1 MILDANLHNKEG
13 VKATYMVNKVLK
25 AGRIPAVL
33 VGWNI
38 FDALLHVAIGM
49 EEPLRITGNI
59 IAIFVAVAILIG
71 APKKLSS
78 ILLLAA
84 SISIVALN
92 TVHVNEHDFAIP
104 MLIFIGLSLYLLLR
118 WAQILKIEDLKIREP
133 KKQKYFHKRW
143 FTVALSIFG
152 VLVVLAVGVMNSLN
166 MQDQLFD
173 GALKEADY
181 WSDEPVILS
190 AGMGFEGIIGWPE
203 VNEET
208 VREAEGSWY
217 GSVMCTNGE
226 DPPAG
231 AYTSTVST
239 AGVGLFYKGSSEDDD
254 GLPIVFSWPVATE
267 TVDLTDFQFT
277 LNTGEIVFPNSAG
290 MLPNW
295 ELNERNTVVV
305 FGDFGNRVFSSEEKA
320 IFPVRLDIVEDETPL
335 LLIGPNGQEFNA
347 VGLSWETD
355 ASPYDSGPKLVG
367 AKLNRVGNEAV
378 GEGGLAIG
386 TRSGVLPNDE
396 LSLYDEADFRIRVL
410 TTGGFSPDGI
420 TGLTPTMFEDFFR
433 IHAKGPDGKVV
444 LLEKVGQ
451 DYLVADGRLRIVGLS
466 DLGQKENPD
475 EGIFYDDCYAE
486 DRDNYID
493 IILVGDEAAAR
504 NITHVEIPSLEG
516 GYNAFYN
523 PGGPGPEPFEGV
535 RYTALHHAHV
545 LHRAVG
551 AENSRGA
558 VRGPHQ
564 RARRSIGN
572 AQQPSHPGGLR

>member
-49 EEPLRITGNI
+49 AEPLRITGNI

-305 FGDFGNRVFSSEEKA
+305 FGDFGNRGFSSEEEA

-367 AKLNRVGNEAV
+367 AKLNHVGNEAV

-535 RYTALHHAHV
+535 RYTAPGPADLEPVINALDNPMRV
-545 LHRAVG
+545 
-551 AENSRGA
+551 SREA
-558 VRGPHQ
+558 K
-564 RARRSIGN
+564 N
-572 AQQPSHPGGLR
+572 

>member
-1 MILDANLHNKEG
+1 
-13 VKATYMVNKVLK
+13 MVNKIIK

-33 VGWNI
+33 IGWNM
-38 FDALLHVAIGM
+38 FDAILHIAIDM
-49 EEPLRITGNI
+49 AEPLRIAGNT
-59 IAIFVAVAILIG
+59 IAILVAISILLG
-71 APKKLSS
+71 APKKLSFP
-78 ILLLAA
+78 LLLVAF
-84 SISIVALN
+84 ISTVALN
-92 TVHVNEHDFAIP
+92 TFHVNENDFAIP

-118 WAQILKIEDLKIREP
+118 WAQIFKIEDLKIRESE
-133 KKQKYFHKRW
+133 KQKYFYKRW
-143 FTVALSIFG
+143 FAVALSIFG
-152 VLVVLAVGVMNSLN
+152 VLVVLTVGVMNSLN
-166 MQDQLFD
+166 IQDQLFD

-181 WSDEPVILS
+181 WSDEPGILS

-203 VNEET
+203 VNQET

-239 AGVGLFYKGSSEDDD
+239 AGIELFYKGTAEDDD

-277 LNTGEIVFPNSAG
+277 LNTGHIVFPNSAG

-305 FGDFGNRVFSSEEKA
+305 FGDFGNRGLSSEEGA

-355 ASPYDSGPKLVG
+355 TSPYDSGPKLVG
-367 AKLNRVGNEAV
+367 AKLNHVGNEAL
-378 GEGGLAIG
+378 GEGGLGFG

-396 LSLYDEADFRIRVL
+396 LSLYDEGDFRIRVL

-433 IHAKGPDGKVV
+433 IHAKGPDGEVV

-451 DYLVADGRLRIVGLS
+451 EYVVADGTLRIVGLS

-516 GYNAFYN
+516 GYSAFYN
-523 PGGPGPEPFEGV
+523 PGGPGPEPFDGV
-535 RYTALHHAHV
+535 RYTAPGPADLEPVINALDNPMRV
-545 LHRAVG
+545 
-551 AENSRGA
+551 SRE
-558 VRGPHQ
+558 PK
-564 RARRSIGN
+564 N
-572 AQQPSHPGGLR
+572 

>member
-1 MILDANLHNKEG
+1 
-13 VKATYMVNKVLK
+13 VVNKVIK

-33 VGWNI
+33 IGWNM
-38 FDALLHVAIGM
+38 FDAILHIAIDM
-49 EEPLRITGNI
+49 AEPLRIAGNT
-59 IAIFVAVAILIG
+59 IAILVAISILLG
-71 APKKLSS
+71 APKKLSFP
-78 ILLLAA
+78 LLLVAF
-84 SISIVALN
+84 ISTVALN
-92 TVHVNEHDFAIP
+92 TFHVSENDFAIP

-118 WAQILKIEDLKIREP
+118 WAQIFKIEDLKIRESE
-133 KKQKYFHKRW
+133 KQKYFYKRW
-143 FTVALSIFG
+143 FAVALSIFG
-152 VLVVLAVGVMNSLN
+152 VLVVLTVGVMNSLN
-166 MQDQLFD
+166 IQDQLFD

-181 WSDEPVILS
+181 WSDEPGILS

-217 GSVMCTNGE
+217 GSVMCTNDE

-239 AGVGLFYKGSSEDDD
+239 AGIELFYKGTAEDDD

-277 LNTGEIVFPNSAG
+277 LNTGDIVFPNSAG

-305 FGDFGNRVFSSEEKA
+305 FGDFGNRGLSSEEGA
-320 IFPVRLDIVEDETPL
+320 VFPVRLDIVEDETPL

-355 ASPYDSGPKLVG
+355 TSPYDSGPKLVG
-367 AKLNRVGNEAV
+367 AKLNHVGNEAL
-378 GEGGLAIG
+378 GEGGLGFG

-396 LSLYDEADFRIRVL
+396 LSLYDEGDFRIRVL

-433 IHAKGPDGKVV
+433 IHAKGPDGEVV

-451 DYLVADGRLRIVGLS
+451 EYVVADGTLRIVGLS

-516 GYNAFYN
+516 GYSAFYN
-523 PGGPGPEPFEGV
+523 PGGPGPEPFDGV
-535 RYTALHHAHV
+535 RYTAPGPADLEPVINALDNPMRV
-545 LHRAVG
+545 
-551 AENSRGA
+551 SRE
-558 VRGPHQ
+558 PK
-564 RARRSIGN
+564 N
-572 AQQPSHPGGLR
+572 

>member
-1 MILDANLHNKEG
+1 
-13 VKATYMVNKVLK
+13 MVNKVIK

-33 VGWNI
+33 IGWNM
-38 FDALLHVAIGM
+38 FDAILHIAIDM
-49 EEPLRITGNI
+49 AEPLRIAGNT
-59 IAIFVAVAILIG
+59 IAILVAISILLG
-71 APKKLSS
+71 APKKLSFP
-78 ILLLAA
+78 LLLVAF
-84 SISIVALN
+84 ISTVALN
-92 TVHVNEHDFAIP
+92 TFHVNENDFAIP

-118 WAQILKIEDLKIREP
+118 WAQIFKIEDLKIRESE
-133 KKQKYFHKRW
+133 KQKYFYKRW
-143 FTVALSIFG
+143 FAVVLSIFG

-166 MQDQLFD
+166 IQDQLFD

-181 WSDEPVILS
+181 WSDEPGILS

-208 VREAEGSWY
+208 VREAGGSWY

-239 AGVGLFYKGSSEDDD
+239 VGIELFYKGTAEDDD

-305 FGDFGNRVFSSEEKA
+305 FGDFGNRGLSSEEGA
-320 IFPVRLDIVEDETPL
+320 VFPVRLDIVEDETPL

-355 ASPYDSGPKLVG
+355 TSPYDSGPKLVG
-367 AKLNRVGNEAV
+367 AKLNHVGNEAL
-378 GEGGLAIG
+378 GEGGLGFG

-396 LSLYDEADFRIRVL
+396 LSLYDEGDFRIRVL

-433 IHAKGPDGKVV
+433 IHAKGPDGEVV

-451 DYLVADGRLRIVGLS
+451 EYVVADGTLRIVGLS

-516 GYNAFYN
+516 GYSAFYN

-535 RYTALHHAHV
+535 RYTAPGPADLEPVINALDNPMRV
-545 LHRAVG
+545 
-551 AENSRGA
+551 SREA
-558 VRGPHQ
+558 K
-564 RARRSIGN
+564 N
-572 AQQPSHPGGLR
+572 

>member
-1 MILDANLHNKEG
+1 
-13 VKATYMVNKVLK
+13 MVNKIIK

-33 VGWNI
+33 IGWNM
-38 FDALLHVAIGM
+38 FDAILHIAIDM
-49 EEPLRITGNI
+49 AEPLRIAGNT
-59 IAIFVAVAILIG
+59 IAILVAISILLG
-71 APKKLSS
+71 APKKLSFP
-78 ILLLAA
+78 LLLVAF
-84 SISIVALN
+84 ISTVALN
-92 TVHVNEHDFAIP
+92 TFHVNENDFAIP

-118 WAQILKIEDLKIREP
+118 WAQIFKIEDLKIRESE
-133 KKQKYFHKRW
+133 KQKYFYKRW
-143 FTVALSIFG
+143 FAVVLSIFG

-166 MQDQLFD
+166 IQDQLFD

-181 WSDEPVILS
+181 WSDEPGILS

-203 VNEET
+203 VNQET

-239 AGVGLFYKGSSEDDD
+239 AGIELFYKGTAEDDD

-277 LNTGEIVFPNSAG
+277 LNTGKIVFPNSAG
-290 MLPNW
+290 LLPNW

-305 FGDFGNRVFSSEEKA
+305 FGDFGNRGLSSEEGA

-355 ASPYDSGPKLVG
+355 TSPYDSGPKLVG
-367 AKLNRVGNEAV
+367 AKLNHVGNEAL
-378 GEGGLAIG
+378 GEGGLGFG

-396 LSLYDEADFRIRVL
+396 LSLYDEGDFRIRVL

-433 IHAKGPDGKVV
+433 IHANGSNGELV

-451 DYLVADGRLRIVGLS
+451 EYLVAGGALRIVGLS

-504 NITHVEIPSLEG
+504 NITYVEIPSLEG

-535 RYTALHHAHV
+535 RYTAPGPADLEPVINALDNPMRV
-545 LHRAVG
+545 
-551 AENSRGA
+551 SREA
-558 VRGPHQ
+558 K
-564 RARRSIGN
+564 N
-572 AQQPSHPGGLR
+572 

>member
-1 MILDANLHNKEG
+1 
-13 VKATYMVNKVLK
+13 MVDKFIK

-33 VGWNI
+33 VGWNMI
-38 FDALLHVAIGM
+38 DALLHVAIDM
-49 EEPLRITGNI
+49 AEPLRITGNI
-59 IAIFVAVAILIG
+59 IAIVVAVAILLG
-71 APKKLSS
+71 APKKLSF
-78 ILLLAA
+78 ILLLTAF
-84 SISIVALN
+84 ISTVALN
-92 TVHVNEHDFAIP
+92 TVHVSENDFAVP

-118 WAQILKIEDLKIREP
+118 WAQIFKVKDFEIREP
-133 KKQKYFHKRW
+133 KKQKYFYKRW
-143 FTVALSIFG
+143 FAVVLSVLGI
-152 VLVVLAVGVMNSLN
+152 LVVLAVGVMNSLN
-166 MQDQLFD
+166 VQNQLFD

-208 VREAEGSWY
+208 VREAGGSWY
-217 GSVMCTNGE
+217 SSVICTNGE

-239 AGVGLFYKGSSEDDD
+239 AGIELFYKGTAEDDD

-277 LNTGEIVFPNSAG
+277 LNTGEIVYPNSAG

-305 FGDFGNRVFSSEEKA
+305 FGDFGNRGLSSEEGA

-347 VGLSWETD
+347 VGLSWETNT
-355 ASPYDSGPKLVG
+355 SPYDSGPKLVG
-367 AKLNRVGNEAV
+367 AKLNHVGNEAV
-378 GEGGLAIG
+378 GEGGLGFG

-396 LSLYDEADFRIRVL
+396 LSLYDEGDFRIRVL

-433 IHAKGPDGKVV
+433 IHAKGSNGEVV

-451 DYLVADGRLRIVGLS
+451 EYLVADGTLRIVGLS
-466 DLGQKENPD
+466 DLGQKEDPD

-535 RYTALHHAHV
+535 RYTAPGPADLEPVINALDNPMRV
-545 LHRAVG
+545 
-551 AENSRGA
+551 SREA
-558 VRGPHQ
+558 
-564 RARRSIGN
+564 N
-572 AQQPSHPGGLR
+572 N

>member
-1 MILDANLHNKEG
+1 
-13 VKATYMVNKVLK
+13 MVNKVIK
-25 AGRIPAVL
+25 TGRIPAVL
-33 VGWNI
+33 VGWNT
-38 FDALLHVAIGM
+38 FDALLHIAIDM
-49 EEPLRITGNI
+49 AEPLRITGNI
-59 IAIFVAVAILIG
+59 IAIFVAVAILLG
-71 APKKLSS
+71 APKKLSFT
-78 ILLLAA
+78 LLLVAF
-84 SISIVALN
+84 ISTVALN
-92 TVHVNEHDFAIP
+92 TAHVREHDFAIP
-104 MLIFIGLSLYLLLR
+104 MLIFIGISLYLLLR
-118 WAQILKIEDLKIREP
+118 WAQIFKVEELKVRQP

-143 FTVALSIFG
+143 FAVTLSIFG
-152 VLVVLAVGVMNSLN
+152 VLVVLAMGVMSSLN

-226 DPPAG
+226 DPPVG

-305 FGDFGNRVFSSEEKA
+305 FGDFGNRGFSSEEKA

-347 VGLSWETD
+347 VGISWETD

-367 AKLNRVGNEAV
+367 AKLNHVGNEAV

-433 IHAKGPDGKVV
+433 IHANGSNGELV

-451 DYLVADGRLRIVGLS
+451 EYLVAGGALRIVGLS

-516 GYNAFYN
+516 GYSAFYN
-523 PGGPGPEPFEGV
+523 PGGPGPEPFDGV
-535 RYTALHHAHV
+535 RYTAPGPADLEPVINA
-545 LHRAVG
+545 LDNPMRI
-551 AENSRGA
+551 SRE
-558 VRGPHQ
+558 PK
-564 RARRSIGN
+564 N
-572 AQQPSHPGGLR
+572 

>member
-1 MILDANLHNKEG
+1 
-13 VKATYMVNKVLK
+13 VVNKVIK

-33 VGWNI
+33 VGWNM
-38 FDALLHVAIGM
+38 FDALLHIAIDM
-49 EEPLRITGNI
+49 AEPLRIAGNI
-59 IAIFVAVAILIG
+59 IAVLVAVAILLK
-71 APKKLSS
+71 APKKLSFT
-78 ILLLAA
+78 LLLIAF
-84 SISIVALN
+84 ISTVALN
-92 TVHVNEHDFAIP
+92 TVHVSENDFAIP

-118 WAQILKIEDLKIREP
+118 WAQIFKIEDLKIKESE
-133 KKQKYFHKRW
+133 KQKYFHKRW
-143 FTVALSIFG
+143 FAVALSIFG
-152 VLVVLAVGVMNSLN
+152 VLVVLAMGVMSSLN

-208 VREAEGSWY
+208 VREAGGSWY

-239 AGVGLFYKGSSEDDD
+239 AGIELFYKGTAEEDD

-290 MLPNW
+290 LLPNW

-305 FGDFGNRVFSSEEKA
+305 FGDFGNRGLSSEEGTV
-320 IFPVRLDIVEDETPL
+320 FPVRLDIVEDETPL

-347 VGLSWETD
+347 IGLNWETD
-355 ASPYDSGPKLVG
+355 TSPYDSGPKLVG
-367 AKLNRVGNEAV
+367 AKLNHVGNEAL
-378 GEGGLAIG
+378 GEGGLGFG

-396 LSLYDEADFRIRVL
+396 LSLYDEGDFRIRVL

-433 IHAKGPDGKVV
+433 IHANGSNGEVV

-451 DYLVADGRLRIVGLS
+451 EYLVAGGTLRIVGLS
-466 DLGQKENPD
+466 DLGQKENPA

-504 NITHVEIPSLEG
+504 NITYVEIPSLEG

-535 RYTALHHAHV
+535 RYTAPGPADLEPVINALDNPMRV
-545 LHRAVG
+545 
-551 AENSRGA
+551 SREA
-558 VRGPHQ
+558 K
-564 RARRSIGN
+564 N
-572 AQQPSHPGGLR
+572 

>member
-49 EEPLRITGNI
+49 AEPLRITGNI

-84 SISIVALN
+84 FISIVALN
-92 TVHVNEHDFAIP
+92 TVHVSEHDFAIP

-152 VLVVLAVGVMNSLN
+152 VLVVLAAGVMNSLN

-305 FGDFGNRVFSSEEKA
+305 FGDFGNRGFSSEEEA

-367 AKLNRVGNEAV
+367 AKLNHVGNEAV

-535 RYTALHHAHV
+535 RYTAPGPADLEPVINALDNPMRV
-545 LHRAVG
+545 
-551 AENSRGA
+551 SREA
-558 VRGPHQ
+558 K
-564 RARRSIGN
+564 N
-572 AQQPSHPGGLR
+572 

>member
-1 MILDANLHNKEG
+1 
-13 VKATYMVNKVLK
+13 MVNKIIK

-33 VGWNI
+33 IGWNM
-38 FDALLHVAIGM
+38 FDAILHIAIDM
-49 EEPLRITGNI
+49 AEPLRIAGNT
-59 IAIFVAVAILIG
+59 IAILVAISILLG
-71 APKKLSS
+71 APKKLSFP
-78 ILLLAA
+78 LLLVAF
-84 SISIVALN
+84 ISTVALN
-92 TVHVNEHDFAIP
+92 TFHVSENDFAIP

-118 WAQILKIEDLKIREP
+118 WAQIFKIEDLKIRESE
-133 KKQKYFHKRW
+133 KQKYFYKRW
-143 FTVALSIFG
+143 FAVALSIFG
-152 VLVVLAVGVMNSLN
+152 VLVVLTVGVMNSLN
-166 MQDQLFD
+166 IQDQLFD
-173 GALKEADY
+173 GTLKEADY
-181 WSDEPVILS
+181 WSDEPGILS

-203 VNEET
+203 VNQET

-239 AGVGLFYKGSSEDDD
+239 AGIELFYKGTAEDDD

-277 LNTGEIVFPNSAG
+277 LNTGDIVFPNSAG

-305 FGDFGNRVFSSEEKA
+305 FGDFGNRGLSSEEGA
-320 IFPVRLDIVEDETPL
+320 VFPVRLDIVEDETPL

-355 ASPYDSGPKLVG
+355 TSPYDSGPKLVG
-367 AKLNRVGNEAV
+367 AKLNHVGNEAL
-378 GEGGLAIG
+378 GEGGLGFG

-396 LSLYDEADFRIRVL
+396 LSLYDEGDFRIRVL

-433 IHAKGPDGKVV
+433 IHAKGSNGEVV

-451 DYLVADGRLRIVGLS
+451 EYLVAGGTLRIVGLS

-516 GYNAFYN
+516 GYSAFYN

-535 RYTALHHAHV
+535 RYTAPGPADLEPVINALDNPMRV
-545 LHRAVG
+545 
-551 AENSRGA
+551 SREA
-558 VRGPHQ
+558 K
-564 RARRSIGN
+564 N
-572 AQQPSHPGGLR
+572 

>member
-1 MILDANLHNKEG
+1 
-13 VKATYMVNKVLK
+13 MVNKIIK

-33 VGWNI
+33 IGWNM
-38 FDALLHVAIGM
+38 FDAILHIAIDM
-49 EEPLRITGNI
+49 AEPLRIAGNT
-59 IAIFVAVAILIG
+59 IAILVAISILLG
-71 APKKLSS
+71 APKKLSFP
-78 ILLLAA
+78 LLLVAF
-84 SISIVALN
+84 ISTVALN
-92 TVHVNEHDFAIP
+92 TFHVSENDFAIP

-118 WAQILKIEDLKIREP
+118 WAQIFKIEDLKIRESE
-133 KKQKYFHKRW
+133 KQKYFYKRW
-143 FTVALSIFG
+143 FAVALSIFG
-152 VLVVLAVGVMNSLN
+152 VLVVLTVGVMNSLN
-166 MQDQLFD
+166 IQDQLFD

-181 WSDEPVILS
+181 WSDEPGILS

-203 VNEET
+203 VNQET

-239 AGVGLFYKGSSEDDD
+239 AGIELFYKGTAEDDD

-277 LNTGEIVFPNSAG
+277 LNTGDIVFPNSAG

-305 FGDFGNRVFSSEEKA
+305 FGDFGNRGLSSEEGA
-320 IFPVRLDIVEDETPL
+320 VFPVRLDIVEDETPL

-355 ASPYDSGPKLVG
+355 TSPYDSGPKLVG
-367 AKLNRVGNEAV
+367 AKLNHVGNEAL
-378 GEGGLAIG
+378 GEGGLGFG

-396 LSLYDEADFRIRVL
+396 LSLYDEGDFRIRVL

-433 IHAKGPDGKVV
+433 IHANGSNGELV

-451 DYLVADGRLRIVGLS
+451 EYLVAGGTLRIVGLS

-516 GYNAFYN
+516 GYSAFYN
-523 PGGPGPEPFEGV
+523 PGGPGPEPFDGV
-535 RYTALHHAHV
+535 RYTAPGPADLEPVINA
-545 LHRAVG
+545 LDNPMRI
-551 AENSRGA
+551 SRE
-558 VRGPHQ
+558 PK
-564 RARRSIGN
+564 N
-572 AQQPSHPGGLR
+572 

>member
-1 MILDANLHNKEG
+1 
-13 VKATYMVNKVLK
+13 MVNKVVK

-33 VGWNI
+33 IGWNI
-38 FDALLHVAIGM
+38 FDALLHVAIDM
-49 EEPLRITGNI
+49 AEPLRITGNI
-59 IAIFVAVAILIG
+59 IAILVAVAILIG

-78 ILLLAA
+78 SLLLAA
-84 SISIVALN
+84 VISIVALN
-92 TVHVNEHDFAIP
+92 TVHVSEHDFAIP
-104 MLIFIGLSLYLLLR
+104 MLIFIGLSLYLLFR

-143 FTVALSIFG
+143 FAVVLSIFG

-208 VREAEGSWY
+208 VREAGGSWY

-231 AYTSTVST
+231 AYTSTAST
-239 AGVGLFYKGSSEDDD
+239 AGIELFYKGTAEDDD

-277 LNTGEIVFPNSAG
+277 LNTGKIVFPNSAG

-305 FGDFGNRVFSSEEKA
+305 FGDFGNRGLSSEEGA

-355 ASPYDSGPKLVG
+355 TSPYDSGPKLVG
-367 AKLNRVGNEAV
+367 AKLNHVGNEAL
-378 GEGGLAIG
+378 GEGGLGFG

-396 LSLYDEADFRIRVL
+396 LSLYDEGDFRIRVL

-433 IHAKGPDGKVV
+433 IHAKGPDGEVV

-451 DYLVADGRLRIVGLS
+451 DYLVADGSLRIVGLS

-516 GYNAFYN
+516 GYSAFYN

-535 RYTALHHAHV
+535 RYTAPGPADLEPVINALDNPMRV
-545 LHRAVG
+545 
-551 AENSRGA
+551 SREA
-558 VRGPHQ
+558 K
-564 RARRSIGN
+564 N
-572 AQQPSHPGGLR
+572 

>member
-25 AGRIPAVL
+25 ASRIPAVL

-49 EEPLRITGNI
+49 AEPLRITGNI

-305 FGDFGNRVFSSEEKA
+305 FGDFGNRGFSSEEEA

-367 AKLNRVGNEAV
+367 AKLNHVGNEAV

-535 RYTALHHAHV
+535 RYTAPGPADLEPVINALDNPMRV
-545 LHRAVG
+545 
-551 AENSRGA
+551 SREA
-558 VRGPHQ
+558 K
-564 RARRSIGN
+564 N
-572 AQQPSHPGGLR
+572 

>member
-1 MILDANLHNKEG
+1 
-13 VKATYMVNKVLK
+13 MVNKVIK
-25 AGRIPAVL
+25 VGRIPAVL
-33 VGWNI
+33 IGWNM
-38 FDALLHVAIGM
+38 FDALLHIAIDM
-49 EEPLRITGNI
+49 AEPLRITGNA
-59 IAIFVAVAILIG
+59 IAILVTIAVLFG
-71 APKKLSS
+71 APKKLSFT
-78 ILLLAA
+78 LLLFAF
-84 SISIVALN
+84 ISTVALN
-92 TVHVNEHDFAIP
+92 TVHVSENDFAIP

-118 WAQILKIEDLKIREP
+118 WAQIIKIEDLKIRES
-133 KKQKYFHKRW
+133 KKKNYFYKRW
-143 FTVALSIFG
+143 FVGALSIFG
-152 VLVVLAVGVMNSLN
+152 VLVVLAVGLMNSFN

-190 AGMGFEGIIGWPE
+190 AGMGFEGIIGWPQ

-217 GSVMCTNGE
+217 GSVTCTNGE

-277 LNTGEIVFPNSAG
+277 LNTGEIVYPNSAG

-305 FGDFGNRVFSSEEKA
+305 FGDFGNRGFGSEEGA

-355 ASPYDSGPKLVG
+355 ISPYDSGPKLVG
-367 AKLNRVGNEAV
+367 AKLNHVGKEAL
-378 GEGGLAIG
+378 GEGGLGFG

-396 LSLYDEADFRIRVL
+396 LSLYDEGDFRIRVL

-433 IHAKGPDGKVV
+433 IHAKGPDGEVV
-444 LLEKVGQ
+444 LLEKVGHE
-451 DYLVADGRLRIVGLS
+451 YLVAGGILRIVGLS
-466 DLGQKENPD
+466 DLGQKEDPD
-475 EGIFYDDCYAE
+475 AGIFYDDCYAE

-535 RYTALHHAHV
+535 RYTAPGPADLELVINALDNPMRV
-545 LHRAVG
+545 
-551 AENSRGA
+551 SRDA
-558 VRGPHQ
+558 K
-564 RARRSIGN
+564 N
-572 AQQPSHPGGLR
+572 

>member
-49 EEPLRITGNI
+49 AEPLRITGNI

-305 FGDFGNRVFSSEEKA
+305 FGDFGNRGFSSEEKA

-367 AKLNRVGNEAV
+367 AKLNHVGNEAV

-451 DYLVADGRLRIVGLS
+451 DYLVADGRLRIIGLS

-535 RYTALHHAHV
+535 RYTAPGPADLEPVINALDNPMRV
-545 LHRAVG
+545 
-551 AENSRGA
+551 SREA
-558 VRGPHQ
+558 K
-564 RARRSIGN
+564 N
-572 AQQPSHPGGLR
+572 

>member
-1 MILDANLHNKEG
+1 
-13 VKATYMVNKVLK
+13 MVNKVIK

-33 VGWNI
+33 VGWNT
-38 FDALLHVAIGM
+38 FDALLHIAIDM
-49 EEPLRITGNI
+49 AEPLRITGNI
-59 IAIFVAVAILIG
+59 IAIFVAVAILLG
-71 APKKLSS
+71 APKKLSFT
-78 ILLLAA
+78 LLLVAF
-84 SISIVALN
+84 ISTVALN
-92 TVHVNEHDFAIP
+92 TVHVSENDFAIP
-104 MLIFIGLSLYLLLR
+104 MLIFIGLSMYLLLR
-118 WAQILKIEDLKIREP
+118 LAQIFKIENLKIGEYE
-133 KKQKYFHKRW
+133 KQKYFHKRW
-143 FTVALSIFG
+143 FAVALSIFG

-181 WSDEPVILS
+181 WSDKPVILS
-190 AGMGFEGIIGWPE
+190 AGMGFEGIIGWPQ

-239 AGVGLFYKGSSEDDD
+239 AGIELFYKGTAEDDD

-267 TVDLTDFQFT
+267 TVDQTDFQFT

-305 FGDFGNRVFSSEEKA
+305 FGDFGNRGLSSEEGA

-335 LLIGPNGQEFNA
+335 FLIGPNGQEFNA

-355 ASPYDSGPKLVG
+355 TSPYDSGPKLVG
-367 AKLNRVGNEAV
+367 AKINHVGNEAL
-378 GEGGLAIG
+378 GEGGLGFG

-396 LSLYDEADFRIRVL
+396 LSLYDEGDFRIRVL

-433 IHAKGPDGKVV
+433 IHAKGPNGELVI
-444 LLEKVGQ
+444 LEKVGQ
-451 DYLVADGRLRIVGLS
+451 EYLVAGGALRIVGLS

-493 IILVGDEAAAR
+493 IILVGDETAAR

-535 RYTALHHAHV
+535 RYTAPGPADLEPVINALDNPMRV
-545 LHRAVG
+545 
-551 AENSRGA
+551 SREA
-558 VRGPHQ
+558 K
-564 RARRSIGN
+564 N
-572 AQQPSHPGGLR
+572 

>member
-1 MILDANLHNKEG
+1 
-13 VKATYMVNKVLK
+13 MVNKVIK
-25 AGRIPAVL
+25 SGRIPVVL
-33 VGWNI
+33 VGWNM
-38 FDALLHVAIGM
+38 FDAILHIAIDMAEPMRIAGNTIAILVAI
-49 EEPLRITGNI
+49 T
-59 IAIFVAVAILIG
+59 ILLG
-71 APKKLSS
+71 APKKLSFP
-78 ILLLAA
+78 LLLVAF
-84 SISIVALN
+84 ISTVALN
-92 TVHVNEHDFAIP
+92 TVHVSENSFAIP
-104 MLIFIGLSLYLLLR
+104 MLVFIGLSLYLLLR
-118 WAQILKIEDLKIREP
+118 LAQISKIEDLKIRESE
-133 KKQKYFHKRW
+133 KQKYFHKRW
-143 FTVALSIFG
+143 FAVVLSLFG

-166 MQDQLFD
+166 IQDQLFD

-226 DPPAG
+226 VPPAG

-239 AGVGLFYKGSSEDDD
+239 AGIELFYKGTAEDDD

-267 TVDLTDFQFT
+267 TVDITDFQFT

-305 FGDFGNRVFSSEEKA
+305 FGDFGNRGLSSEEGA
-320 IFPVRLDIVEDETPL
+320 IFPVRLDIVKDETPL
-335 LLIGPNGQEFNA
+335 LLVGPNGQEFNA

-355 ASPYDSGPKLVG
+355 TSPYDSGPKLVG
-367 AKLNRVGNEAV
+367 AKLNHVGNEAL
-378 GEGGLAIG
+378 GEGGLGFG

-396 LSLYDEADFRIRVL
+396 LSLYDESDFRIRVL

-433 IHAKGPDGKVV
+433 IHANGSNGEVV

-451 DYLVADGRLRIVGLS
+451 EYLVAGGTLRIVGLS

-516 GYNAFYN
+516 GYSAFYN
-523 PGGPGPEPFEGV
+523 PGGPGPEPFDGV
-535 RYTALHHAHV
+535 RYTAPGPADLEPVINA
-545 LHRAVG
+545 LDNPMRI
-551 AENSRGA
+551 SRE
-558 VRGPHQ
+558 PK
-564 RARRSIGN
+564 N
-572 AQQPSHPGGLR
+572 

>member
-25 AGRIPAVL
+25 AIRIPAVL

-49 EEPLRITGNI
+49 AEPLRITGNI

-84 SISIVALN
+84 FISIVALN
-92 TVHVNEHDFAIP
+92 TVHVSEHDFAIP

-152 VLVVLAVGVMNSLN
+152 VLVVLAAGVMNSLN

-305 FGDFGNRVFSSEEKA
+305 FGDFGNRGFSSEEEA

-367 AKLNRVGNEAV
+367 AKLNHVGNEAV

-535 RYTALHHAHV
+535 RYTAPGPADLEPVINA
-545 LHRAVG
+545 LDNPMR
-551 AENSRGA
+551 
-558 VRGPHQ
+558 VR
-564 RARRSIGN
+564 REAKN
-572 AQQPSHPGGLR
+572 

>member
-49 EEPLRITGNI
+49 AEPLRITGNI

-181 WSDEPVILS
+181 WSDKPVILS

-267 TVDLTDFQFT
+267 TVDITDFQFT

-305 FGDFGNRVFSSEEKA
+305 FGDFGNRGFSSEEKA

-347 VGLSWETD
+347 VGISWETD

-367 AKLNRVGNEAV
+367 AKLNHVGNEAV

-535 RYTALHHAHV
+535 RYTAPGPADLEPVINALDNPMRV
-545 LHRAVG
+545 
-551 AENSRGA
+551 SREA
-558 VRGPHQ
+558 K
-564 RARRSIGN
+564 N
-572 AQQPSHPGGLR
+572 

>member
-1 MILDANLHNKEG
+1 
-13 VKATYMVNKVLK
+13 MVNKVLK

-49 EEPLRITGNI
+49 AEPLRITGNI

-305 FGDFGNRVFSSEEKA
+305 FGDFGNRGFSSEEKA

-347 VGLSWETD
+347 VGISWETD

-367 AKLNRVGNEAV
+367 AKLNHVGNEAV

-444 LLEKVGQ
+444 LLEQVGQ

-535 RYTALHHAHV
+535 RYTAPGPADLEPVINALDNPMRV
-545 LHRAVG
+545 
-551 AENSRGA
+551 SREA
-558 VRGPHQ
+558 K
-564 RARRSIGN
+564 N
-572 AQQPSHPGGLR
+572 

>member
-1 MILDANLHNKEG
+1 
-13 VKATYMVNKVLK
+13 VVNKVIK

-33 VGWNI
+33 IGWNM
-38 FDALLHVAIGM
+38 FDAILHIAIDM
-49 EEPLRITGNI
+49 AEPLRIAGNT
-59 IAIFVAVAILIG
+59 IAILVAISILLG
-71 APKKLSS
+71 APKKLSFP
-78 ILLLAA
+78 LLLVAF
-84 SISIVALN
+84 ISTVALN
-92 TVHVNEHDFAIP
+92 TFHVNENDFAIP

-118 WAQILKIEDLKIREP
+118 WAQIFKIEDLKIRESE
-133 KKQKYFHKRW
+133 KQKYFYKRW
-143 FTVALSIFG
+143 FAVVLSIFG

-166 MQDQLFD
+166 IQDQLFD

-181 WSDEPVILS
+181 WSDEPGILS

-208 VREAEGSWY
+208 VREAGGSWY

-239 AGVGLFYKGSSEDDD
+239 AGIELFYKGTAEDDD

-277 LNTGEIVFPNSAG
+277 LNTGKIVFPNSAG
-290 MLPNW
+290 LLPNW

-305 FGDFGNRVFSSEEKA
+305 FGDFGNRGLSSEEGA

-355 ASPYDSGPKLVG
+355 TSPYDSGPKLVG
-367 AKLNRVGNEAV
+367 AKLNHVGNEAL
-378 GEGGLAIG
+378 GEGGLGFG

-396 LSLYDEADFRIRVL
+396 LSLYDEGDFRIRVL

-433 IHAKGPDGKVV
+433 IHAKGPDGEVV

-451 DYLVADGRLRIVGLS
+451 EYVVADGTLRIVGLS

-516 GYNAFYN
+516 GYSAFYN
-523 PGGPGPEPFEGV
+523 PGGPGPEPFDGV
-535 RYTALHHAHV
+535 RYTAPGPADLEPVINALDNPMRV
-545 LHRAVG
+545 
-551 AENSRGA
+551 SRE
-558 VRGPHQ
+558 PK
-564 RARRSIGN
+564 N
-572 AQQPSHPGGLR
+572 

>member
-1 MILDANLHNKEG
+1 
-13 VKATYMVNKVLK
+13 MVNKVIK
-25 AGRIPAVL
+25 SGRIPVVL
-33 VGWNI
+33 VGWNM
-38 FDALLHVAIGM
+38 FDAILHIAIDMAEPMRIAGNTIAILVAI
-49 EEPLRITGNI
+49 T
-59 IAIFVAVAILIG
+59 ILLG
-71 APKKLSS
+71 APKKLSFP
-78 ILLLAA
+78 LLLVAF
-84 SISIVALN
+84 ISTVALN
-92 TVHVNEHDFAIP
+92 TVHVSENSFAIP
-104 MLIFIGLSLYLLLR
+104 MLVFIGLSLYLLLR
-118 WAQILKIEDLKIREP
+118 LAQISKIEDLKIRESE
-133 KKQKYFHKRW
+133 KQKYFHKRW
-143 FTVALSIFG
+143 FAVVLSLFG

-166 MQDQLFD
+166 IQDQLFD

-226 DPPAG
+226 VPPAG

-239 AGVGLFYKGSSEDDD
+239 AGIELFYKGTAEDDD

-305 FGDFGNRVFSSEEKA
+305 FGDFGNRGLSSEEGA
-320 IFPVRLDIVEDETPL
+320 IFPVRLDIVKDETPL
-335 LLIGPNGQEFNA
+335 LLVGPNGQEFNA

-355 ASPYDSGPKLVG
+355 TSPYDSGPKLVG
-367 AKLNRVGNEAV
+367 AKLNHVGNEAL
-378 GEGGLAIG
+378 GEGGLGFG

-396 LSLYDEADFRIRVL
+396 LSLYDESDFRIRVL

-433 IHAKGPDGKVV
+433 IHANGSNGELV

-451 DYLVADGRLRIVGLS
+451 EYLVAGGTLRIVGLS

-516 GYNAFYN
+516 GYSAFYN
-523 PGGPGPEPFEGV
+523 PGGPGPEPFDGV
-535 RYTALHHAHV
+535 RYTAPGPADLEPVINA
-545 LHRAVG
+545 LDNPMRI
-551 AENSRGA
+551 SRE
-558 VRGPHQ
+558 PK
-564 RARRSIGN
+564 N
-572 AQQPSHPGGLR
+572 

>member
-1 MILDANLHNKEG
+1 
-13 VKATYMVNKVLK
+13 MVNKVVK

-33 VGWNI
+33 VGWNT
-38 FDALLHVAIGM
+38 FDALLHIAIDM
-49 EEPLRITGNI
+49 AEPLRITGNV
-59 IAIFVAVAILIG
+59 IAVLVAVAILLG
-71 APKKLSS
+71 APKKLSFT
-78 ILLLAA
+78 LLLVAF
-84 SISIVALN
+84 ISTVALN
-92 TVHVNEHDFAIP
+92 TVHVSENDFAIP
-104 MLIFIGLSLYLLLR
+104 MLIFIGLSMYLLLR
-118 WAQILKIEDLKIREP
+118 WAQIFKIEDLKIGEYD
-133 KKQKYFHKRW
+133 KQKYFHKRW
-143 FTVALSIFG
+143 FAVALSIFG
-152 VLVVLAVGVMNSLN
+152 VLIVLAIGVMNSLN

-190 AGMGFEGIIGWPE
+190 AGMGFEGIIGWPQ

-239 AGVGLFYKGSSEDDD
+239 AGIELFYKGTAEDDD

-267 TVDLTDFQFT
+267 TVDQTDFQFT

-305 FGDFGNRVFSSEEKA
+305 FGDFGNRGLSSEEGA

-355 ASPYDSGPKLVG
+355 TSPYDSGPKLVG
-367 AKLNRVGNEAV
+367 AKINYVGNEAL
-378 GEGGLAIG
+378 GEGGLGFG

-396 LSLYDEADFRIRVL
+396 LSLYDEGDFRIRVL

-433 IHAKGPDGKVV
+433 IHAKGSNGELV

-451 DYLVADGRLRIVGLS
+451 EYLVAGGTLRIVGLS

-493 IILVGDEAAAR
+493 IILVGDETAAR

-535 RYTALHHAHV
+535 RYTAPGPADLEPVINALDNPMRV
-545 LHRAVG
+545 
-551 AENSRGA
+551 SREA
-558 VRGPHQ
+558 K
-564 RARRSIGN
+564 N
-572 AQQPSHPGGLR
+572 

>member
-1 MILDANLHNKEG
+1 
-13 VKATYMVNKVLK
+13 MVNKVIK
-25 AGRIPAVL
+25 SGRIPVVL
-33 VGWNI
+33 VGWNM
-38 FDALLHVAIGM
+38 FDAILHIAIDMAEPMRIAGNTIAILVAI
-49 EEPLRITGNI
+49 T
-59 IAIFVAVAILIG
+59 ILLG
-71 APKKLSS
+71 APKKLSFP
-78 ILLLAA
+78 LLLVAF
-84 SISIVALN
+84 ISTVALN
-92 TVHVNEHDFAIP
+92 TVHVSENSFAIP
-104 MLIFIGLSLYLLLR
+104 MLVFIGLSLYLLLR
-118 WAQILKIEDLKIREP
+118 LAQISKIEDLKIRESE
-133 KKQKYFHKRW
+133 KQKYFHKRW
-143 FTVALSIFG
+143 FAVVLSLFG

-166 MQDQLFD
+166 IQDQLFD

-226 DPPAG
+226 VPPAG

-239 AGVGLFYKGSSEDDD
+239 AGIELFYKGTAEDDD

-267 TVDLTDFQFT
+267 TVDITDFQFT

-305 FGDFGNRVFSSEEKA
+305 FGDFGNRGLSSEEGA
-320 IFPVRLDIVEDETPL
+320 IFPVRLDIVKDETPL
-335 LLIGPNGQEFNA
+335 LLVGPNGQEFNA

-355 ASPYDSGPKLVG
+355 TSPYDSGPKLVG
-367 AKLNRVGNEAV
+367 AKLNHVGNEAL
-378 GEGGLAIG
+378 GEGGLGFG

-396 LSLYDEADFRIRVL
+396 LSLYDESDFRIRVL

-433 IHAKGPDGKVV
+433 IHANGSNGELV

-451 DYLVADGRLRIVGLS
+451 EYLVAGGTLRIVGLS

-516 GYNAFYN
+516 GYSAFYN
-523 PGGPGPEPFEGV
+523 PGGPGPEPFDGV
-535 RYTALHHAHV
+535 RYTAPGPADLEPVINA
-545 LHRAVG
+545 LDNPMRI
-551 AENSRGA
+551 SRE
-558 VRGPHQ
+558 PK
-564 RARRSIGN
+564 N
-572 AQQPSHPGGLR
+572 

>member
-1 MILDANLHNKEG
+1 
-13 VKATYMVNKVLK
+13 MVDKFIK

-33 VGWNI
+33 VGWNMI
-38 FDALLHVAIGM
+38 DALLHVAIDM
-49 EEPLRITGNI
+49 AEPLRITGNI
-59 IAIFVAVAILIG
+59 IAIVVAVAILLG
-71 APKKLSS
+71 APKKLSF
-78 ILLLAA
+78 ILLLTAF
-84 SISIVALN
+84 ISTVALN
-92 TVHVNEHDFAIP
+92 TVHVSENDFAVP

-118 WAQILKIEDLKIREP
+118 WAQIFKVKDFEIREP
-133 KKQKYFHKRW
+133 KKQKYFYKRW
-143 FTVALSIFG
+143 FAVVLS
-152 VLVVLAVGVMNSLN
+152 VLGILIVLAVGVMNSLN
-166 MQDQLFD
+166 VQNQLFD

-208 VREAEGSWY
+208 VREAGGSWY
-217 GSVMCTNGE
+217 GSVICTNGE

-239 AGVGLFYKGSSEDDD
+239 AGIELFYKGTAEDDD

-277 LNTGEIVFPNSAG
+277 LNTGEIVYPNSAG

-305 FGDFGNRVFSSEEKA
+305 FGDFGNRGLSSEEGA

-347 VGLSWETD
+347 VGLSWETNT
-355 ASPYDSGPKLVG
+355 SPYDSGPKLVG
-367 AKLNRVGNEAV
+367 AKLNHVGNEAV
-378 GEGGLAIG
+378 GEGGLGFG

-396 LSLYDEADFRIRVL
+396 LSLYDEGDFRIRVL

-433 IHAKGPDGKVV
+433 IHAKGSNGEVV

-451 DYLVADGRLRIVGLS
+451 EYLVADGTLRIVGLS
-466 DLGQKENPD
+466 DLGQKEDPD

-535 RYTALHHAHV
+535 RYTAPGPADLEPVINALDNPMRV
-545 LHRAVG
+545 
-551 AENSRGA
+551 SREA
-558 VRGPHQ
+558 
-564 RARRSIGN
+564 N
-572 AQQPSHPGGLR
+572 N

>member
-1 MILDANLHNKEG
+1 
-13 VKATYMVNKVLK
+13 MVSKVIK
-25 AGRIPAVL
+25 SGRIPVVL
-33 VGWNI
+33 VGWNM
-38 FDALLHVAIGM
+38 FDAILHIAIDM
-49 EEPLRITGNI
+49 AEPLRITGNI
-59 IAIFVAVAILIG
+59 IAVLAAITILLG
-71 APKKLSS
+71 APKKLSFP
-78 ILLLAA
+78 LLLVAF
-84 SISIVALN
+84 ISTVALN
-92 TVHVNEHDFAIP
+92 TFHVIENDFAIP
-104 MLIFIGLSLYLLLR
+104 MLVFIGLSLYLILR
-118 WAQILKIEDLKIREP
+118 LAQISKIEDLKIKESE
-133 KKQKYFHKRW
+133 KQKYFHKRW
-143 FTVALSIFG
+143 FAVVFSLFG

-166 MQDQLFD
+166 IQDQLFD

-203 VNEET
+203 INEET

-217 GSVMCTNGE
+217 ASVMCTNSE

-239 AGVGLFYKGSSEDDD
+239 AGIELFYKGTAEDDD

-267 TVDLTDFQFT
+267 TVDITDFQFT

-305 FGDFGNRVFSSEEKA
+305 FGDFGNRGLSSEEGA
-320 IFPVRLDIVEDETPL
+320 IFPVRLDIVKDETPL
-335 LLIGPNGQEFNA
+335 LLVGPNGQEFNA

-355 ASPYDSGPKLVG
+355 TSPYDSGPKLVG
-367 AKLNRVGNEAV
+367 AKLNHVGNEAL
-378 GEGGLAIG
+378 GEGGLGFG

-396 LSLYDEADFRIRVL
+396 LSLYDEGDFRIRVL

-433 IHAKGPDGKVV
+433 IHAKGSNGEVV

-451 DYLVADGRLRIVGLS
+451 EYLVAGGTLRIVGLS
-466 DLGQKENPD
+466 DLGQKENPA

-504 NITHVEIPSLEG
+504 NITYVEIPSLEG

-535 RYTALHHAHV
+535 RYTAPGPADLEPVINALDNPMRV
-545 LHRAVG
+545 
-551 AENSRGA
+551 SREA
-558 VRGPHQ
+558 K
-564 RARRSIGN
+564 N
-572 AQQPSHPGGLR
+572 

>member
-1 MILDANLHNKEG
+1 
-13 VKATYMVNKVLK
+13 MVNKVIK

-33 VGWNI
+33 VGWNM
-38 FDALLHVAIGM
+38 FDALLHIAIDM
-49 EEPLRITGNI
+49 AEPLRITGNV
-59 IAIFVAVAILIG
+59 IAVLVAVAILLG
-71 APKKLSS
+71 APKKLSFS
-78 ILLLAA
+78 LLLAA
-84 SISIVALN
+84 FISTVALN
-92 TVHVNEHDFAIP
+92 TVHVIENDFAIP

-118 WAQILKIEDLKIREP
+118 WAQIFKIEDLKIRET

-143 FTVALSIFG
+143 FAVALSIFG
-152 VLVVLAVGVMNSLN
+152 VLVVLSVGVMNSLN

-173 GALKEADY
+173 GALKDADY

-208 VREAEGSWY
+208 VREAGGSWY

-239 AGVGLFYKGSSEDDD
+239 AGIELFYKGTAEDDD

-277 LNTGEIVFPNSAG
+277 LNTGKIVFPNSAG
-290 MLPNW
+290 LLPNW

-305 FGDFGNRVFSSEEKA
+305 FGDFGNRGLSSEEGA

-355 ASPYDSGPKLVG
+355 TSPYDSGPKLVG
-367 AKLNRVGNEAV
+367 AKLNHVGNEAL
-378 GEGGLAIG
+378 GEGGLGFG

-396 LSLYDEADFRIRVL
+396 LSLYDEGDFRIRVL

-433 IHAKGPDGKVV
+433 IHANGSNGELV

-451 DYLVADGRLRIVGLS
+451 EYLVAGGTLRIVGLS

-516 GYNAFYN
+516 GYSAFYN
-523 PGGPGPEPFEGV
+523 PGGPGPEPFDGV
-535 RYTALHHAHV
+535 RYTAPGPADLEPVINALDNPMRV
-545 LHRAVG
+545 
-551 AENSRGA
+551 SRE
-558 VRGPHQ
+558 PK
-564 RARRSIGN
+564 N
-572 AQQPSHPGGLR
+572 